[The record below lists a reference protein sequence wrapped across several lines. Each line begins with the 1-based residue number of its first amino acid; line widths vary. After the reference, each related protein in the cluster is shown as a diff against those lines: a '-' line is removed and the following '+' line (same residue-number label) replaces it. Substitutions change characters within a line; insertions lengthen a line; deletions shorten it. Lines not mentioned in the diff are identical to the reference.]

1 MSDTHTIYPVL
12 PEGESAAAEAAQH
25 LADEGAALRG
35 ADAAE
40 GVTPAPEGED
50 RPEAG
55 EGVPSVPAEPDHTEI
70 PDVPAEEGSGD
81 SAVVASIS
89 AESGAPAG
97 GSDDGSGDDA
107 GDTEDTPDTSVL
119 NDPDSL
125 AEFKQMMK
133 AAAIRALSEISAGHL
148 PEGEAKSGEG
158 KTASIPSQLP
168 VLPLRDTVVYNSM
181 IIPLYENREKG
192 METIETALN
201 GDRYLLLCSQR
212 KSDVE
217 DPEPADLYPIGSV
230 VMILRMIKMPD
241 GQVKL
246 LVQGLARAHADE
258 FETSG
263 PVMRARITVLEE
275 KRSEDS
281 SDVELEAMMRSARD
295 QSEKILQL
303 RGLPAG
309 EIMSVLNS
317 VNEPGRLADIIA
329 ANMRLAVS
337 DGQELLECLDPVERL
352 RRVNTHLA
360 REVEVAEM
368 QARIQSMAREGMDKA
383 QKDYFLREQLKAINR
398 ELGGQHGDED
408 ELESL
413 REALS
418 KAGLPPHA
426 RKEADKQL
434 RRLASMH
441 SDSSEAN
448 VVRTY
453 LDLLSELPWK
463 KLSRDRLDIVKAAAI
478 LDEDHF
484 GLEKVKDRILEFL
497 SVRKLNPESKGQVLC
512 FAGPPG
518 VGKTSLGRSIA
529 RALGRKFQR
538 ISLGGMRDEAEI
550 RGHRRTYIGAMPG
563 RIIQAI
569 RQAGTR
575 NPVIVLD
582 EIDKLGNDF
591 RGDPSS
597 ALLEALD
604 PEQNSHF
611 SDHYLNLEFDLSK
624 VLFICTANQLE
635 TIPSALLDRFDV
647 ITLSG
652 YTEQEKQAI
661 AKRFLIPRQLS
672 DSGLKEGDVSFRD
685 SAVARIIRG
694 YTREAGLRGLE
705 RQIGSVCRKL
715 ARRKAEGDKPPF
727 IVTPALV
734 AKLLGAP
741 RFLDEETEAE
751 PLPGVALG
759 LAWTQAGGEVL
770 HVEVSPMP
778 GKGGLLLTG
787 QLGDVMKESA
797 QAAVTYARSHAEE
810 LGIDPEFS
818 QKLDIH
824 IHVPAGA
831 TPKDGPSAG
840 VTLVSALVSAL
851 TGRAVR
857 SDTCMTGEI
866 TLRGRVLPVGGIKEK
881 ILGAVARG
889 LKRAV
894 IPAQNAKDLEDIP
907 ADLLRRISIS
917 TVSTI
922 GELLPLVLEE
932 KKEEKG

>member
-1 MSDTHTIYPVL
+1 MSDTQKTLSAL
-12 PEGESAAAEAAQH
+12 PEEEKKDLLEQETEHAALPAEAR
-25 LADEGAALRG
+25 DN
-35 ADAAE
+35 
-40 GVTPAPEGED
+40 
-50 RPEAG
+50 
-55 EGVPSVPAEPDHTEI
+55 
-70 PDVPAEEGSGD
+70 
-81 SAVVASIS
+81 
-89 AESGAPAG
+89 
-97 GSDDGSGDDA
+97 GSDD
-107 GDTEDTPDTSVL
+107 
-119 NDPDSL
+119 
-125 AEFKQMMK
+125 
-133 AAAIRALSEISAGHL
+133 
-148 PEGEAKSGEG
+148 SGEG
-158 KTASIPSQLP
+158 QGNEGGASGENPAGDADDMAPAIPSVLP
-168 VLPLRDTVVYNSM
+168 VLPLRDSVVFNSM
-181 IIPLYENREKG
+181 IVPLFESREKA
-192 METIETALN
+192 MEAVEFALN
-201 GDRYLLLCSQR
+201 GNRYLLLCAQR
-212 KSDVE
+212 DASAE
-217 DPEPADLYPIGSV
+217 EPEPDDLYNVGSV
-230 VMILRMIKMPD
+230 VMILRMIKMND

-246 LVQGLARAHADE
+246 LVQGLSRAQVEE
-258 FETSG
+258 FDNNG
-263 PVMRARITVLEE
+263 PILLARIRVLEE
-275 KRSEDS
+275 NRGDV
-281 SDVELEAMMRSARD
+281 SDVELEAMMRSARE
-295 QSEKILQL
+295 QSDRILHL
-303 RGLPAG
+303 RGLPSG
-309 EIMSVLNS
+309 EIMNVLNS
-317 VNEPGRLADIIA
+317 VNDPGRLADIIA
-329 ANMRLAVS
+329 ANMRLRVDEA
-337 DGQELLECLDPVERL
+337 QALLECLDPVERL
-352 RRVNTHLA
+352 RLVNRHLV
-360 REVEVAEM
+360 REVEVATM

-383 QKDYFLREQLKAINR
+383 QKDYFLREQLKAIHK
-398 ELGGQHGDED
+398 ELGDGEDGDD
-408 ELESL
+408 ENENLKK
-413 REALS
+413 ALD
-418 KAGLPPHA
+418 KASLPPDA
-426 RKEADKQL
+426 RREADKQL

-441 SDSSEAN
+441 NDSAEAN

-453 LDLLSELPWK
+453 LDLLAELPWK
-463 KLSRDRLDIVKAAAI
+463 KMSRDRLDIVKAATI

-497 SVRKLNPESKGQVLC
+497 SVRKLNPDSKGPVLC
-512 FAGPPG
+512 FVGPPG

-591 RGDPSS
+591 RGDPAS

-624 VLFICTANQLE
+624 VLFLCTANQLD
-635 TIPSALLDRFDV
+635 TIPAALLDRLE
-647 ITLSG
+647 IIHLSG
-652 YTEQEKQAI
+652 YTEQEKLAI
-661 AKRFLIPRQLS
+661 ARRYLLKRQIAEN
-672 DSGLKEGDVSFRD
+672 GLKEEDIVFRD
-685 SAVARIIRG
+685 NAMARVIRG

-705 RQIGSVCRKL
+705 RQIGAICRKL
-715 ARRKAEGDKPPF
+715 ARRKAEGEKPPF
-727 IVTPALV
+727 VVTPAVV
-734 AKLLGAP
+734 ARLLGAP
-741 RFLDEETEAE
+741 RFLDEEKEGSL
-751 PLPGVALG
+751 LPGVALG

-770 HVEVSPMP
+770 HIEVSTMQ

-797 QAAVTYARSHAEE
+797 QAAVTYARSHARE

-851 TGRAVR
+851 TGRPVR

-894 IPAQNAKDLEDIP
+894 IPAQNVKDLEEIP
-907 ADLLRRISIS
+907 SDLRRRIEIH
-917 TVSTI
+917 TVHTI

-932 KKEEKG
+932 KKEKMEKKEA

>member
-1 MSDTHTIYPVL
+1 MYGICPNEDSMSNTQKTPSAMPEEDKKDLLEQDSELSAPV
-12 PEGESAAAEAAQH
+12 EVRAEAS
-25 LADEGAALRG
+25 DDSGR
-35 ADAAE
+35 DS
-40 GVTPAPEGED
+40 
-50 RPEAG
+50 G
-55 EGVPSVPAEPDHTEI
+55 EGQGKQ
-70 PDVPAEEGSGD
+70 EGD
-81 SAVVASIS
+81 
-89 AESGAPAG
+89 
-97 GSDDGSGDDA
+97 SGDD
-107 GDTEDTPDTSVL
+107 P
-119 NDPDSL
+119 
-125 AEFKQMMK
+125 
-133 AAAIRALSEISAGHL
+133 
-148 PEGEAKSGEG
+148 SGESDEL
-158 KTASIPSQLP
+158 APAIPSVLP
-168 VLPLRDTVVYNSM
+168 VLPLRDSVVFNSM
-181 IIPLYENREKG
+181 IVPLFENREKA
-192 METIETALN
+192 METVEFALN
-201 GDRYLLLCSQR
+201 GNRYLLLCAQR
-212 KSDVE
+212 DASAEEPSPEELYDV
-217 DPEPADLYPIGSV
+217 GSV
-230 VMILRMIKMPD
+230 VMILRMIKMND

-246 LVQGLARAHADE
+246 LVQGLTRAHVEE
-258 FETSG
+258 FDNDGSILL
-263 PVMRARITVLEE
+263 ARVQVLDE
-275 KRSEDS
+275 KRGDVSE
-281 SDVELEAMMRSARD
+281 VELEAMMRSARE
-295 QSEKILQL
+295 QSDKILHL
-303 RGLPAG
+303 RGLPSG
-309 EIMSVLNS
+309 EIMNVLNS

-329 ANMRLAVS
+329 ANMRLRVDEA
-337 DGQELLECLDPVERL
+337 QAILECLDPVERL
-352 RRVNTHLA
+352 RLVNEHLI
-360 REVEVAEM
+360 REVEVAAM

-383 QKDYFLREQLKAINR
+383 QKDYFLREQLKAIHK
-398 ELGGQHGDED
+398 ELGDGENADDEN
-408 ELESL
+408 ENLRKALE
-413 REALS
+413 
-418 KAGLPPHA
+418 KASLPPDA
-426 RKEADKQL
+426 RREADKQL

-441 SDSSEAN
+441 GDSAEAN

-453 LDLLSELPWK
+453 LDLLAELPWK
-463 KLSRDRLDIVKAAAI
+463 KMSRDRLDIVKAAAI

-484 GLEKVKDRILEFL
+484 GLDKVKDRILEFL
-497 SVRKLNPESKGQVLC
+497 SVRKLNPDSKGPVLC
-512 FAGPPG
+512 FVGPPG

-591 RGDPSS
+591 RGDPAS

-624 VLFICTANQLE
+624 VLFLCTANQLD
-635 TIPSALLDRFDV
+635 TIPAALLDRLE
-647 ITLSG
+647 IIHLSG
-652 YTEQEKQAI
+652 YTEQEKLAI
-661 AKRFLIPRQLS
+661 ARKYLLKRQIAEN
-672 DSGLKEGDVSFRD
+672 GLKEADIVFRD
-685 SAVARIIRG
+685 AAIARVIRG

-705 RQIGSVCRKL
+705 RELGSICRKL

-727 IVTPALV
+727 VVTPALV
-734 AKLLGAP
+734 ARLLGAP
-741 RFLDEETEAE
+741 RFLDEEKEKE
-751 PLPGVALG
+751 LLPGVALG

-770 HVEVSPMP
+770 HVEVSTME

-797 QAAVTYARSHAEE
+797 QAAVTYARSHARE
-810 LGIDPEFS
+810 LGIDPDFS

-851 TGRAVR
+851 TGRSVR
-857 SDTCMTGEI
+857 GDTCMTGEI

-894 IPAQNAKDLEDIP
+894 IPTQNVKDLEEIP
-907 ADLLRRISIS
+907 ADLRRRIEIH

-922 GELLPLVLEE
+922 GELLPLVMDE
-932 KKEEKG
+932 KKEQKVS

>member
-1 MSDTHTIYPVL
+1 MSDIHKFSSDQPEAQKNGDASSPDQECQGTVL
-12 PEGESAAAEAAQH
+12 EPADGTTPEEASAGMRGEPEGHDS
-25 LADEGAALRG
+25 DVNG
-35 ADAAE
+35 AE
-40 GVTPAPEGED
+40 GDEQI
-50 RPEAG
+50 
-55 EGVPSVPAEPDHTEI
+55 PAEVRSE
-70 PDVPAEEGSGD
+70 
-81 SAVVASIS
+81 S
-89 AESGAPAG
+89 AESG
-97 GSDDGSGDDA
+97 
-107 GDTEDTPDTSVL
+107 
-119 NDPDSL
+119 
-125 AEFKQMMK
+125 
-133 AAAIRALSEISAGHL
+133 
-148 PEGEAKSGEG
+148 EADRP
-158 KTASIPSQLP
+158 SIPSVLP
-168 VLPLRDTVVYNSM
+168 VLPLRDSVVFNSM
-181 IIPLYENREKG
+181 IIPLFENREKA
-192 METIETALN
+192 METVEFALN
-201 GDRYLLLCSQR
+201 SHRYLLICAQR
-212 KSDVE
+212 DSNAE
-217 DPEPADLYPIGSV
+217 DPVPSELYSVGAV
-230 VMILRMIKMPD
+230 VMILRMIKMAD

-258 FETSG
+258 FDMAG
-263 PVMRARITVLEE
+263 PILKARITVLKEE
-275 KRSEDS
+275 RSVS
-281 SDVELEAMMRSARD
+281 AQVSDVEIEAMMRNARE

-303 RGLPAG
+303 RGLPSG
-309 EIMSVLNS
+309 EIMSVLS
-317 VNEPGRLADIIA
+317 SLNEPGRLADIIA
-329 ANMRLAVS
+329 ANMRLSVA
-337 DGQELLECLDPVERL
+337 DGQELLECLDPVDRL
-352 RRVNTHLA
+352 KRVNKHLL
-360 REVEVAEM
+360 REVEIASM
-368 QARIQSMAREGMDKA
+368 QAHIQNLAREGMDKA
-383 QKDYFLREQLKAINR
+383 QRDYFLREQIKAIHK
-398 ELGGQHGDED
+398 ELGDGAGDES
-408 ELESL
+408 EQETL
-413 REALS
+413 REALD
-418 KAGLPPHA
+418 KAGLPPYA

-453 LDLLSELPWK
+453 LDLLVELPWK
-463 KLSRDRLDIVKAAAI
+463 KLSRDRLDIVKASAI

-484 GLEKVKDRILEFL
+484 GLDKVKDRILEFL
-497 SVRKLNPESKGQVLC
+497 SVRKLNPDSKGQVLC
-512 FAGPPG
+512 FVGPPG

-529 RALGRKFQR
+529 RALGRRFQR

-563 RIIQAI
+563 RIIQAV

-624 VLFICTANQLE
+624 VLFLCTANQLD
-635 TIPSALLDRFDV
+635 TIPAALLDRLEV
-647 ITLSG
+647 ISLSG
-652 YTEQEKQAI
+652 YTEQEKLAI
-661 AKRFLIPRQLS
+661 AKKYLLKRQIT
-672 DSGLKEGDVSFRD
+672 DNGLKDGDVVFRENAF
-685 SAVARIIRG
+685 SRLIRG

-705 RQIGSVCRKL
+705 RQIGSICRKL
-715 ARRKAEGDKPPF
+715 ARRKAEGEKPPF

-734 AKLLGAP
+734 VKLLGAP
-741 RFLDEETEAE
+741 RFLDEEKETEL
-751 PLPGVALG
+751 LPGVALG

-770 HVEVSPMP
+770 HVEVSTMQ
-778 GKGGLLLTG
+778 GKGSLLLTG

-797 QAAVTYARSHAEE
+797 QAAVTYARSHAEA

-857 SDTCMTGEI
+857 GDTCMTGEI

-889 LKRAV
+889 LKKVV
-894 IPAQNAKDLEDIP
+894 IPELNTKDLEEIP
-907 ADLLRRISIS
+907 ADLRRRVDIR
-917 TVSTI
+917 TVETI
-922 GELLPLVLEE
+922 DELLALVLETE
-932 KKEEKG
+932 KKN

>member
-1 MSDTHTIYPVL
+1 MSDTQKTLSAL
-12 PEGESAAAEAAQH
+12 PEEEKKDLLEQETEHAALPAEAR
-25 LADEGAALRG
+25 DN
-35 ADAAE
+35 
-40 GVTPAPEGED
+40 
-50 RPEAG
+50 
-55 EGVPSVPAEPDHTEI
+55 
-70 PDVPAEEGSGD
+70 
-81 SAVVASIS
+81 
-89 AESGAPAG
+89 
-97 GSDDGSGDDA
+97 GSDD
-107 GDTEDTPDTSVL
+107 
-119 NDPDSL
+119 
-125 AEFKQMMK
+125 
-133 AAAIRALSEISAGHL
+133 
-148 PEGEAKSGEG
+148 SGEG
-158 KTASIPSQLP
+158 QGNEGGASGENPAGDADDMAPAIPSVLP
-168 VLPLRDTVVYNSM
+168 VLPLRDSVVFNSM
-181 IIPLYENREKG
+181 IVPLFESREKA
-192 METIETALN
+192 MEAVEFALN
-201 GDRYLLLCSQR
+201 GNRYLLLCAQR
-212 KSDVE
+212 DASAE
-217 DPEPADLYPIGSV
+217 EPEPDDLYNVGSV
-230 VMILRMIKMPD
+230 VMILRMIKMND

-246 LVQGLARAHADE
+246 LVQGLSRAQVEE
-258 FETSG
+258 FDNNG
-263 PVMRARITVLEE
+263 PILLARIRVLEE
-275 KRSEDS
+275 NSGDV
-281 SDVELEAMMRSARD
+281 SDVELEAMMRSARE
-295 QSEKILQL
+295 QSDRILHL
-303 RGLPAG
+303 RGLPSG
-309 EIMSVLNS
+309 EIMNVLNS
-317 VNEPGRLADIIA
+317 VNDPGRLADIIA
-329 ANMRLAVS
+329 ANMRLRVDEA
-337 DGQELLECLDPVERL
+337 QALLECLDPVERL
-352 RRVNTHLA
+352 RLVNKHLV
-360 REVEVAEM
+360 REVEVATM

-383 QKDYFLREQLKAINR
+383 QKDYFLREQLKAIHK
-398 ELGGQHGDED
+398 ELGDGEDGDD
-408 ELESL
+408 ENENLKK
-413 REALS
+413 ALD
-418 KAGLPPHA
+418 KASLPPEA
-426 RKEADKQL
+426 RREADKQL

-441 SDSSEAN
+441 NDSAEAN

-453 LDLLSELPWK
+453 LDLLAELPWK
-463 KLSRDRLDIVKAAAI
+463 KMSRDRLDIVKAAAI

-497 SVRKLNPESKGQVLC
+497 SVRKLNPDSKGPVLC
-512 FAGPPG
+512 FVGPPG

-591 RGDPSS
+591 RGDPAS

-624 VLFICTANQLE
+624 VLFLCTANQLD
-635 TIPSALLDRFDV
+635 TIPAALLDRLE
-647 ITLSG
+647 IIHLSG
-652 YTEQEKQAI
+652 YTEQEKLAI
-661 AKRFLIPRQLS
+661 ARRYLLKRQIAEN
-672 DSGLKEGDVSFRD
+672 GLKEEDIVFRD
-685 SAVARIIRG
+685 NAMARVIRG

-705 RQIGSVCRKL
+705 RQIGAICRKL
-715 ARRKAEGDKPPF
+715 ARRKAEGEKPPF
-727 IVTPALV
+727 VVTPAVV
-734 AKLLGAP
+734 ARLLGAP
-741 RFLDEETEAE
+741 RFLDEEKEGSL
-751 PLPGVALG
+751 LPGVALG

-770 HVEVSPMP
+770 HIEVSTMQ

-797 QAAVTYARSHAEE
+797 QAAVTYARSHARE

-851 TGRAVR
+851 TGRPVR

-894 IPAQNAKDLEDIP
+894 IPAQNVKDLEEIP
-907 ADLLRRISIS
+907 SDLRRRIEIH
-917 TVSTI
+917 TVHTI

-932 KKEEKG
+932 KKEKKEKKEA

>member
-1 MSDTHTIYPVL
+1 MSDSHKISDRSSGHVANELKELTSDEVL
-12 PEGESAAAEAAQH
+12 ELTDPELAMDTPELPAEVEGTEATESADSPAHPSDESDISADILPVSLKEGSDSSAADKSESP
-25 LADEGAALRG
+25 DSIEGLNI
-35 ADAAE
+35 
-40 GVTPAPEGED
+40 
-50 RPEAG
+50 
-55 EGVPSVPAEPDHTEI
+55 PSV
-70 PDVPAEEGSGD
+70 
-81 SAVVASIS
+81 
-89 AESGAPAG
+89 
-97 GSDDGSGDDA
+97 
-107 GDTEDTPDTSVL
+107 
-119 NDPDSL
+119 
-125 AEFKQMMK
+125 
-133 AAAIRALSEISAGHL
+133 
-148 PEGEAKSGEG
+148 
-158 KTASIPSQLP
+158 LP
-168 VLPLRDTVVYNSM
+168 VLPLRDTVVFNSM
-181 IIPLYENREKG
+181 IIPLFENREKG
-192 METIETALN
+192 METLELALN
-201 GDRYLLLCSQR
+201 GSRYLLLCAQR
-212 KSDVE
+212 DSSAE
-217 DPEPADLYPIGSV
+217 DPVPSELYDIGAV
-230 VMILRMIKMPD
+230 VMILRMIKVAD

-246 LVQGLARAHADE
+246 LIQGIARAHADE
-258 FETSG
+258 FDMSG
-263 PVMRARITVLEE
+263 PVLMARVNVLEE
-275 KRSEDS
+275 KRDVSANVSE
-281 SDVELEAMMRSARD
+281 VEVEAMMRNARE

-303 RGLPAG
+303 RGLPSG
-309 EIMSVLNS
+309 EIMGVLS
-317 VNEPGRLADIIA
+317 GVTEPGRLADIIA
-329 ANMRLAVS
+329 TNMRLSVP
-337 DGQELLECLDPVERL
+337 DGQRLLECLDPVERL
-352 RRVNTHLA
+352 RLVNGHLL
-360 REVEVAEM
+360 REVEIAAM
-368 QARIQSMAREGMDKA
+368 QAHIQNMAREGMDKA
-383 QKDYFLREQLKAINR
+383 QKEYFLREQLKAIHK
-398 ELGGQHGDED
+398 ELRDGSDDES
-408 ELESL
+408 EQETI
-413 REALS
+413 RKALD
-418 KAGLPPHA
+418 KAGLPAYA

-434 RRLASMH
+434 RRLAGMH

-453 LDLLSELPWK
+453 LDLLVELPWK
-463 KLSRDRLDIVKAAAI
+463 KLSRDRLDIAKAAAI

-497 SVRKLNPESKGQVLC
+497 SVRKLNPDSKGQVLC
-512 FAGPPG
+512 FVGPPG

-563 RIIQAI
+563 RIIQAV

-591 RGDPSS
+591 RGDPAS

-604 PEQNSHF
+604 PEQNFHF

-624 VLFICTANQLE
+624 VLFLCTANQLDS
-635 TIPSALLDRFDV
+635 IPAALLDRLEV
-647 ITLSG
+647 ISLSG
-652 YTEQEKQAI
+652 YTEQEKLAI
-661 AKRFLIPRQLS
+661 AKKYLLRRQT
-672 DSGLKEGDVSFRD
+672 DANGLKEGDVLFRD
-685 SAVARIIRG
+685 NALSRLIRG

-705 RQIGSVCRKL
+705 RQIASICRKL
-715 ARRKAEGDKPPF
+715 ARRKAEGEKPPF
-727 IVTPALV
+727 TVTPALV
-734 AKLLGAP
+734 VKLLGAP
-741 RFLDEETEAE
+741 RFLDEEDEGE
-751 PLPGVALG
+751 LVPGVALG

-770 HVEVSPMP
+770 HVEVSTMQ

-797 QAAVTYARSHAEE
+797 QAAVTYARSHAKE

-894 IPAQNAKDLEDIP
+894 IPAQNTKDLEDIP
-907 ADLLRRISIS
+907 ADLRRRIDIR
-917 TVSTI
+917 TVDNI
-922 GELLPLVLEE
+922 GDLLDLVLEA
-932 KKEEKG
+932 K